1 MKSKYTAGEAVTCS
15 PAEGSLKMSEIG
27 TKELTYKQQKAIT
40 ALLTTQTIGQAA
52 ALCGVSERQLYR
64 WLDEPI
70 FQAALR
76 EAGESVT
83 RSALRRLMAG
93 TDKALDTLHGLMDA
107 ENESVKRM
115 SAMNWL
121 DTLYKAK
128 ELQELED
135 RLQAI
140 EKELNL

>member
-1 MKSKYTAGEAVTCS
+1 
-15 PAEGSLKMSEIG
+15 MSEND

-52 ALCGVSERQLYR
+52 ALAGVAERTVYR
-64 WLDEPI
+64 WLDEPA
-70 FQAALR
+70 FQEKLR
-76 EAGESVT
+76 EAGEVVT
-83 RSALRRLMAG
+83 RSALQRLIAG
-93 TDKALDTLHGLMDA
+93 TSKALDTLHGLMGA

-128 ELQELED
+128 ELQELEE
-135 RLQAI
+135 RLQKI
-140 EKELNL
+140 ERELNIS